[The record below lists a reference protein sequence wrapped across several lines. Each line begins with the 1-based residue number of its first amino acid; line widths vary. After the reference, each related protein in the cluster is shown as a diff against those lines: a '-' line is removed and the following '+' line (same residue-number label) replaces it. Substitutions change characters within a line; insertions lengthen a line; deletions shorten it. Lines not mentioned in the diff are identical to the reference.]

1 MAWEQA
7 NLHNVPQEVY
17 ITSVDSTN
25 EWTQFQDNL
34 ATQMYNDWLAHSEDQ
49 VTILMESEGTS
60 QSQPTSRKKKQDLR
74 LWTFAEKETLLAAMM
89 ERISDKYRTHNGF
102 KPNFFNEVEK
112 ELRKRLSGTTLKAQP
127 NIESNVKN

>member
-34 ATQMYNDWLAHSEDQ
+34 ATQMYNDWLAHSEA
-49 VTILMESEGTS
+49 
-60 QSQPTSRKKKQDLR
+60 TSRKKKQDLR